1 MLINKYKD
9 IQILFLATVCMYVCT
24 YNLSIHG
31 RIAYLS
37 INVAVSHNAKEA
49 VARET
54 TVLVHVD
61 AETRRTR

>member
-1 MLINKYKD
+1 
-9 IQILFLATVCMYVCT
+9 MYVFT

-31 RIAYLS
+31 GISYLS
-37 INVAVSHNAKEA
+37 VSVVVSHNAKEA